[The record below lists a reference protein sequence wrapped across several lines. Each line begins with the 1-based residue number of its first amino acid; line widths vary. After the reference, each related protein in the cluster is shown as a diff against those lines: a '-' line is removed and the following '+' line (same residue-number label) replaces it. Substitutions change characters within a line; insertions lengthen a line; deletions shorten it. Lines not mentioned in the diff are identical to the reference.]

1 MKKFL
6 GKSEDLFRNCEKI
19 RKIYKMPREVSK
31 NFENIMR
38 NFEENFE
45 NMKSKF

>member
-6 GKSEDLFRNCEKI
+6 VKKDFFRNWEKI
-19 RKIYKMPREVSK
+19 MKIYKMSVEVSK
-31 NFENIMR
+31 NFENIKR

-45 NMKSKF
+45 KMKSKF